1 MQKNIDAFQQSLP
14 CKNINLEL
22 LTNQL
27 LAIRNEVLAME
38 ADKTHLTD
46 RVLPA
51 HQNSARNL
59 LHYLALRSQ
68 DIRELQTNLIEW
80 GFSSLGR
87 SERKVQAT
95 LDTLLL
101 VMHQLQGI
109 HWDPVSRPPS
119 CFREGRQKLEANT
132 EALLGPSPSG
142 RRVRIMVTMPDEAA
156 DNYAL
161 VEDLLLN
168 GMNVAR
174 INCAHGTPELWE
186 KIIENIRKASQTTK
200 LSCHIAMDLGGPKLR
215 TGPIEAGPAVVK
227 SRPKRNQSGEVAN
240 PGLVWLFPS
249 DNQSTSFEKADL
261 ALPVPKKWL
270 KQLKVGDRVKLKDAR
285 GAKRKLRVQLVR
297 PEGCLLSH
305 KKSIYFSPGI
315 QLSTKRK
322 FKGHTIFLPP
332 GIPEKEGY
340 LLLQSGDLLKLRK
353 SMAPGTGNEVGCSI
367 PSVLDRVKTGESI
380 WFDDGKIEGV
390 IHSVEADHVMVEIR
404 HTDVGGAKLRSE
416 KGINLPDSDLRLPAL
431 TKTDLADLTFAVR
444 HADII
449 GLSFVNTAADVDDF
463 IRQIRSLTPNP
474 PGIILKIET
483 RKGFENLPSILLSGM
498 QIPVQGVMIA
508 RGDLAIEAGFGRL
521 AEVQEEILW
530 ICEAAH
536 VPVIWA
542 TQVLEG
548 LAKKKMPSRA
558 EITDAAMGQRAECIM
573 LNKGNHIV
581 AATHALDD
589 ILLRMQDH
597 QTKKR
602 SLLRQLQL
610 AKSFFA
616 EEKK

>member
-340 LLLQSGDLLKLRK
+340 LLLQSRDLLKLRK